1 MMINEYLKQAQD
13 FLCKTNTTC
22 EIRYTGK
29 AINEMWHDKELRNFY
44 QVTLSNR
51 KGMYTYTF
59 WDSVYNTEKKKK
71 PDEYDVL
78 ACLMP
83 YEVGTFADFCGDF
96 GYDTDSISALKTYMA
111 VQKEYDGLRGIFTPE
126 QMEMLGEIV

>member
-1 MMINEYLKQAQD
+1 MMINEYLEQAQD
-13 FLCKTNTTC
+13 FLRKTGTAC
-22 EIRYTGK
+22 EIEYAGK

-44 QVTLSNR
+44 QVTLSNQR
-51 KGMYTYTF
+51 GVYTYTF
-59 WDSVYNTEKKKK
+59 WDSVYNTKKRKK

-78 ACLMP
+78 ACLTS
-83 YEVGTFADFCGDF
+83 YDVGTFENFCADF